1 MNNNDKKLYKDYFY
15 NVKPSP
21 KLVAKTKKLM
31 KAEEQKKFH
40 KQRNVP
46 VNPALVRN
54 FRQYGSFVVSLVF
67 ALSVTLNVT
76 EINPSL
82 PTAPFETTTEE
93 TSTTTSTA
101 ETTELTSTT
110 TLEKTESPITT
121 LDTVVT
127 ERQTDSIATTI
138 SETENPESTV
148 ITNEIIVITD
158 DNTNTTTLDTS
169 DTSQEENL
177 ITPTSKTTSA
187 TSTVTTT
194 ITSVT
199 VPTTTTVKETTI
211 TKPETIS
218 VPTVPEITTITT
230 TPKFTTTTP
239 RFTTTT
245 PQITTTTPK
254 FTTTTPRLTSTE
266 ETITIT
272 QPTTT
277 TITSVTDDNAT
288 TTTTYEPTPTTSSEN
303 TAETTIYNSDLQSY
317 VINPATDI
325 QYVEYD
331 NYGNMKTYTYEE
343 LKEIFGG
350 NFLPDEFLTDNI
362 PYDSAITFA
371 DKEVWG
377 DDDSGLIYFY
387 GNYDET
393 FSSPFLAVRI
403 NLATRFNFL
412 NTFMFDH
419 KAYYYSESYGFIRQ
433 LQIYKISDNIFSD
446 DLSTYVAEFNILR
459 DEKQI
464 DFQVT
469 ASQVSISQ
477 FIATLEKFFERL
489 EYR

>member
-21 KLVAKTKKLM
+21 KLVAETKRLM
-31 KAEEQKKFH
+31 KAEEQKKSH
-40 KQRNVP
+40 KQKNVFA
-46 VNPALVRN
+46 NPALVGN

-82 PTAPFETTTEE
+82 PTAPLETTTEE
-93 TSTTTSTA
+93 TFTTAT
-101 ETTELTSTT
+101 ETTELTSTST
-110 TLEKTESPITT
+110 PEKTEPPITT

-127 ERQTDSIATTI
+127 ERQTDSIVTTV
-138 SETENPESTV
+138 SETENSESSV

-158 DNTNTTTLDTS
+158 DNTNTTTLDI
-169 DTSQEENL
+169 SQEENL
-177 ITPTSKTTSA
+177 TTSTSKTTSA
-187 TSTVTTT
+187 TSTVTTLNTTT

-199 VPTTTTVKETTI
+199 VPTTTVKETTI

-218 VPTVPEITTITT
+218 VTTTTEITEPEITSV
-230 TPKFTTTTP
+230 TTTP
-239 RFTTTT
+239 RFTNTT
-245 PQITTTTPK
+245 PQITTTTPR
-254 FTTTTPRLTSTE
+254 FTATE

-272 QPTTT
+272 QPTT
-277 TITSVTDDNAT
+277 ITSDTDNNVIT
-288 TTTTYEPTPTTSSEN
+288 TTTIYETNPTTNSESI
-303 TAETTIYNSDLQSY
+303 AETTIYNSDLQSY
-317 VINPATDI
+317 VINLATDI
-325 QYVEYD
+325 LYTEYD
-331 NYGNMKTYTYEE
+331 NYGNTKTYTYEE

-350 NFLPDEFLTDNI
+350 NFLPDEFLTDNV
-362 PYDSAITFA
+362 PYNSAITFA
-371 DKEVWG
+371 DKEVS
-377 DDDSGLIYFY
+377 DDDNSGLIYFY

-393 FSSPFLAVRI
+393 FSSPFIAVRI

-419 KAYYYSESYGFIRQ
+419 KTYYYSESYGFIRQ

-446 DLSTYVAEFNILR
+446 DLSTYIAEFNILR
-459 DEKQI
+459 DEMQI

-489 EYR
+489 EYK